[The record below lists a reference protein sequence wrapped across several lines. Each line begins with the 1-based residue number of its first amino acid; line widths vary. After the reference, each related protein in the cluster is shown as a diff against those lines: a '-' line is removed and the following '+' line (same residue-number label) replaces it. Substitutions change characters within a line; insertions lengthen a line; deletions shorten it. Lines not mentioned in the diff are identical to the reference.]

1 MTEVKVIP
9 SQLPLQA
16 VAAETAPEETKGG
29 IKNTVS
35 DAKENAVSDASKA
48 SCNNKISV
56 SKKKGVAQ
64 SSSFSQDASAKFS
77 QDASLDDDVTERLL
91 RPLIRP
97 RDYPSGIREWMMAAP
112 EGMEFA
118 TLAVLASMLSV
129 YLTRVRIQ
137 YVYDNE
143 GEQSAIVLQV
153 IVEGEQSSGKSFAR
167 FIMRTMMQPFVE
179 RDREMRAKEQEYA
192 ALKRRQGKKDGK
204 LPPEPKTDI
213 TILPETV
220 SLTMFIKR
228 CDAAMKLFGAP
239 KTLFEFADEISAVV
253 QSAKRQFSDLTQII
267 KTAYD
272 LGSTYGQDYLSEN
285 SYSAVVDALL
295 SFVFCGTKNAV
306 SRYMNKGAVEGG
318 NVTRSIIVFLES
330 HLGGNPPQFKSLD
343 RAQKASLSAT
353 LKKLMALCYVE
364 DGTKLHEEIELDM
377 SWLDKTVMKW
387 CDECRKEVVRTMSK
401 SMDTFYKRSS
411 VSAFRM
417 ASLLQMLYQV
427 EGVKSEKEIHRL
439 VKQTYLA
446 CADRILQNMLQRWG
460 NAYEEINA
468 DGDVEPYHT
477 TDYFRE
483 LPQEFSRDFLKDFL
497 KQKGLKTPV
506 RNIICNWRRMGWIEK
521 PKKGDDGNI
530 LRKLIMG

>member
-9 SQLPLQA
+9 SQQPLQA

-35 DAKENAVSDASKA
+35 DANKNSVSDASKA
-48 SCNNKISV
+48 SCNNQV
-56 SKKKGVAQ
+56 S
-64 SSSFSQDASAKFS
+64 
-77 QDASLDDDVTERLL
+77 DDDAPTERLL

-112 EGMEFA
+112 EGMDFA

-306 SRYMNKGAVEGG
+306 SKYMNKAAVEGG

-377 SWLDKTVMKW
+377 SWLNKTVMKW

-477 TDYFRE
+477 TDYFQE
-483 LPQEFSRDFLKDFL
+483 LPLEFSRDFLKDFL
-497 KQKGLKTPV
+497 QQKGLKTPV

-521 PKKGDDGNI
+521 PQKGDDGNI